1 MVSRSLKINI
11 PSHFFI
17 ALNKT
22 EDELMR
28 EMRLYTAINFYQ
40 SGKLTMGKASEFAGL
55 PRWEFE
61 TILSEKG
68 IPISNLGFDDIEA
81 DLDKMKHI

>member
-1 MVSRSLKINI
+1 MASGTLKINI

-22 EDELMR
+22 EEELKK

-40 SGKLTMGKASEFAGL
+40 SGKLTIGKAAEFADL
-55 PRWEFE
+55 SRWEFE
-61 TILSEKG
+61 NILSENK
-68 IPISNLGFDDIEA
+68 IPISTLDIDDIKS
-81 DLDKMKHI
+81 DLKKMQHI